1 MCAENHTT
9 SNGID
14 FQQSH
19 LVLSLTQ
26 HLISAIWPE
35 MAKVG
40 EKYTTPD
47 EQRGSEFIVLA
58 SDNHTISIKTSGESV
73 ISIRRDSFISTLS
86 FLLKGGHVSQ
96 ERACVIGANIGEP
109 GSLDQSTRVY
119 SGGTMVISYIVPIL
133 EKTGVVAS
141 NGKRPNKAWINP

>member
-47 EQRGSEFIVLA
+47 EQRGAEFIVEKSDA
-58 SDNHTISIKTSGESV
+58 SSISIQTSGESQ
-73 ISIRRDSFISTLS
+73 ISIHRDSFIAAFH
-86 FLLKGGHVSQ
+86 FLLEGCHVSS
-96 ERACVIGANIGEP
+96 EKACQIGANKLDP
-109 GSLDQSTRVY
+109 GLLDKATRIH
-119 SGGTMVISYIVPIL
+119 SGGTMVIPYIVPIL
-133 EKTGVVAS
+133 AATGIVGVS
-141 NGKRPNKAWINP
+141 GDRPNSVWLNC